1 LYDYKLEK
9 AEEERS
15 KLQPDEFRKKF
26 KINFEDLPIS
36 NNTIVGMSHYFL
48 FLFAFNKPISV

>member
-1 LYDYKLEK
+1 MYDYKLEK

-15 KLQPDEFRKKF
+15 KLQPDEFRRKY

-36 NNTIVGMSHYFL
+36 NNTIVGMETIF
-48 FLFAFNKPISV
+48 